1 MRLPLTYV
9 QNSTHRVSIAKAA
22 QSAVALMTKRL
33 GLASGGAP
41 GEGRSS
47 LGMNIKKLVGGLVF
61 SLG

>member
-1 MRLPLTYV
+1 MGSLKLECGYPSHV

-41 GEGRSS
+41 GEGARHWE
-47 LGMNIKKLVGGLVF
+47 
-61 SLG
+61 